1 MLAVARVCR
10 GLAARGVAALRFDAT
25 GLGESPGDFA
35 ATGFESWV
43 ADALAAAEAMRLA
56 VRAPSVVAGLSLGG
70 AAALSVAA
78 RLKAARGAAVLN
90 APASP
95 AHLLTLLPGL
105 DAVRRHGVAPV
116 EVAGRRVR
124 LGRGLLSE
132 LAAADPAAEFARTG
146 KSLLALHAPEDDL
159 VPFSEAER
167 LLAGHGGPK
176 ALVRL
181 AGGDHLLTSRAVCD
195 SAADALAAWVK
206 SLG

>member
-1 MLAVARVCR
+1 MARVCR

-43 ADALAAAEAMRLA
+43 ADALAAADAMRLA
-56 VRAPSVVAGLSLGG
+56 VRAASVVAGLSLGG

-78 RLKAARGAAVLN
+78 RLKSARGAAVLN
-90 APASP
+90 ASSSS

-105 DAVRRHGVAPV
+105 EAVRRHGVAPV

-124 LGRGLLSE
+124 LGRGLLAE
-132 LAAADPAAEFARTG
+132 LAAARPAAEFARSG
-146 KSLLALHAPEDDL
+146 KALLALHAPADDL
-159 VPFSEAER
+159 VPFSEAE
-167 LLAGHGGPK
+167 LLLSGHDGPK

-181 AGGDHLLTSRAVCD
+181 EGGDHLLTSRSVCEA
-195 SAADALAAWVK
+195 AADALAAWAK